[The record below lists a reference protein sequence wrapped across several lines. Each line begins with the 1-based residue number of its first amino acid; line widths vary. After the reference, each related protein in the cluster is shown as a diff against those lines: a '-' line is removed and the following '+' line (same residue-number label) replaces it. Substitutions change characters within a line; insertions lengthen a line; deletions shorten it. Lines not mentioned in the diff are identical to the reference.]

1 MLKFYNKLSLMLRET
16 IWFYRGKLNDPFG
29 KVNTTPFKIIIPV
42 FVKILKKDAEI
53 LIIKY
58 PCYFEQLFD
67 FAEENWMTHLVMWT
81 PVLSTLIHLS
91 KHLSG
96 TGLLKNLD
104 NWHFVKF
111 CNFFY
116 SNCHDCQY
124 YWDFFTLWIFLFLY
138 LLLSKSTKYFFR
150 NRDYV

>member
-111 CNFFY
+111 CNFFLFQLSWLPVLLRFFY
-116 SNCHDCQY
+116 FV
-124 YWDFFTLWIFLFLY
+124 DFFISLFTTQQIHKTFL
-138 LLLSKSTKYFFR
+138 
-150 NRDYV
+150 